1 MKNSVSQ
8 SDIYTVINQSIL
20 TEADRKVLISLY
32 EPIIGSNALS
42 LYFTLWQD
50 LDKCEVIS
58 NDLNHKHLMVILKL
72 PLGDIVEAR
81 RALEAVGLLK
91 SFVKENDNLSEYLY
105 ELYSPLSAYEF
116 FNHPVLSILLLNNI
130 GEIEYRILTEYYK
143 KINIPKKD
151 YVEITS
157 TMNETFR
164 SVTPYEK
171 ENEEIR
177 RKSKLNINIS
187 NLIDFDLLTE
197 SLPKGL
203 LNDKTFNK
211 RNKELINQLAFV
223 YNVDSIKMAEF
234 IRLVIDNVGIIDR
247 DKLINIVR
255 RNYEFNNNG
264 SLPTIVYRTQP
275 DYLKTTTSGLSNR
288 DKMIQVFENTKP
300 YDYLKFKN
308 NNNKPTA
315 RDLKLLEHLAI
326 DQGLSPGVINVL
338 IDYAIRM
345 NDGKL
350 NQNYLDT
357 IASSWNRKGVKTVP
371 QAMDAVTKNFKKD
384 TKTVVKAAP
393 KKVIPVPVWMDKD
406 NKREEIS
413 DQELE
418 ELEREMEIFN

>member
-72 PLGDIVEAR
+72 SLGDIVEAR

-288 DKMIQVFENTKP
+288 DKMIQVFEN
-300 YDYLKFKN
+300 LKII
-308 NNNKPTA
+308 T
-315 RDLKLLEHLAI
+315 
-326 DQGLSPGVINVL
+326 INQL
-338 IDYAIRM
+338 
-345 NDGKL
+345 
-350 NQNYLDT
+350 Q
-357 IASSWNRKGVKTVP
+357 
-371 QAMDAVTKNFKKD
+371 
-384 TKTVVKAAP
+384 
-393 KKVIPVPVWMDKD
+393 
-406 NKREEIS
+406 EI
-413 DQELE
+413 
-418 ELEREMEIFN
+418 